1 MVSATYAAAAVAAYL
16 LGAIPFGFVVYR
28 CVRGGDIRKVGS
40 GNIGATNVGRE
51 LGFRYFVL
59 VFALDMAK
67 GAIAAVGG
75 WLVAQAVPC
84 PTCFK
89 TSLAVLCGLMA
100 FLGHLFPIY
109 LGFKGGKGVA
119 TGLGV
124 ALALHW
130 IAALA
135 ALGAWAAAFLAF
147 RYVALASAVGG
158 VALPIAQVLLAEEP
172 FGPDAVP
179 ITVFFFLGAGFILIR
194 HLPNFRRMLHGSEP
208 RVPLRVKL

>member
-1 MVSATYAAAAVAAYL
+1 MVNAIYAAAAVAAYL
-16 LGAIPFGFVVYR
+16 LGAVPFGYLVYR
-28 CVRGGDIRKVGS
+28 WVRGGDIRQVGS

-51 LGFRYFVL
+51 LGFRYFILVL
-59 VFALDMAK
+59 VLDVAK
-67 GAIAAVGG
+67 GSIAALGG
-75 WLVAQAVPC
+75 WFVSQAVPC
-84 PTCFK
+84 PTCFR

-109 LGFKGGKGVA
+109 LRFKGGKGVA

-124 ALALHW
+124 ALALNW

-135 ALGAWAAAFLAF
+135 ALGVWAGALLVF

-158 VALPIAQVLLAEEP
+158 LALPVLQLLLTKDP

-179 ITVFFFLGAGFILIR
+179 VTVFFLFGAGLILMR
-194 HLPNFRRMLHGSEP
+194 HLPNFRRMLQGVEP
-208 RVPLRVKL
+208 RVPLRVKP